1 MPLAKCP
8 RSGKLFD
15 NSKGVVHPSVE
26 AEEEQDYSKVLDY
39 LAENPNAKP
48 REVMQETG
56 VTEECIARMVKCGR
70 IKEMD
75 EVALQKQADEQAERS
90 AEIARRNQQL
100 AAEIGS
106 VLRHA
111 PSGGALP
118 TLESGSRC
126 VRSTLESKRNK
137 L

>member
-1 MPLAKCP
+1 
-8 RSGKLFD
+8 
-15 NSKGVVHPSVE
+15 
-26 AEEEQDYSKVLDY
+26 
-39 LAENPNAKP
+39 
-48 REVMQETG
+48 
-56 VTEECIARMVKCGR
+56 
-70 IKEMD
+70 MD